1 MNTPIP
7 PTRFFAS
14 PAQKMRSNSVS
25 PSWEAKNTP
34 PY

>member
-14 PAQKMRSNSVS
+14 LAQKMRSNSVS
-25 PSWEAKNTP
+25 RRREAKNTP